1 MSAKL
6 NFMDKKIL
14 IALQSNGRITNA
26 KLAEKINL
34 SQSQCLRRMR
44 TLEQRGL
51 IDGYSVRLNRRK
63 IGLGVMATVLVTLE
77 TNSEQG
83 GEDLRRFALESPE
96 VIECHG
102 TAGPADY
109 VLRIVS
115 TDIESYSHF
124 LTQRL
129 STCKGVAK
137 TQSHLLMEYVKEG
150 AGYPLDQMLE
160 GNQ

>member
-1 MSAKL
+1 MSARFD
-6 NFMDKKIL
+6 FMDKKIL
-14 IALQSNGRITNA
+14 QVLQTNGRLSNA
-26 KLAEKINL
+26 KLAEQVHL
-34 SQSQCLRRMR
+34 SQSQCLRRLR
-44 TLEQRGL
+44 NLEERGL
-51 IDGYSVRLNRRK
+51 IDGYMACLNRK
-63 IGLGVMATVLVTLE
+63 NIGLGVMAIVLVTLE

-83 GEDLRRFALESPE
+83 GECLRKFSRDNPE

-115 TDIESYSHF
+115 PDVESYSHF

-129 STCKGVAK
+129 STCNGVVK

-150 AGYPLDQMLE
+150 AGYPLDQLLNDTE
-160 GNQ
+160 